1 MSEVQAG
8 ISASELRSAI
18 NGLRSEMHGE
28 MNSLR
33 REMEGE
39 IRDLRRWTESEI
51 RRLEDE
57 MKEVGEM
64 IVSAINKQTIAVVG
78 GVAATTVMLERTKKQ
93 LEDDF
98 QLTRG
103 RIEVQTESNLQ
114 IEVGKKVADATGLK
128 GKLEAFFSDIRS
140 RFDRSLMG
148 VAINRELYNH
158 NFQKITDDYDSK
170 LRTIGEHIF
179 RIKLEDIA
187 PAVKAA
193 RVPYEDAHSLPIEMD
208 LKRLSARSA
217 NLDETL
223 KLLKTSRLDEVI
235 HSLDS
240 LDDTLKRY
248 TAPASAKARPNRDL
262 CVQGLAISSADTLT
276 VLCGHAALRGS
287 DQQAVSLQVSD
298 DSLTPFHG
306 GATGGAKGQ
315 QRARVS
321 PLIQSSRQ
329 PADALA
335 GGGGGGPLIGSLE
348 MAAVGAG
355 PAHPER
361 EAQPLQLRLHVG
373 DVVAGPAAG
382 VDALFHR
389 RVFRRHAEGIP
400 AHREI
405 GRAHV

>member
-223 KLLKTSRLDEVI
+223 QLLKTSRLDEVI

-262 CVQGLAISSADTLT
+262 CVQGLAISSANTLT

-306 GATGGAKGQ
+306 EAAKRRIRSNLQ
-315 QRARVS
+315 NKRHRALSSDEVVRLS
-321 PLIQSSRQ
+321 KAAAALLEKNLISK
-329 PADALA
+329 DAK
-335 GGGGGGPLIGSLE
+335 
-348 MAAVGAG
+348 
-355 PAHPER
+355 
-361 EAQPLQLRLHVG
+361 
-373 DVVAGPAAG
+373 
-382 VDALFHR
+382 ALFED
-389 RVFRRHAEGIP
+389 FLGSNKLKTLEN
-400 AHREI
+400 
-405 GRAHV
+405 